1 MALPFIYGPKSC
13 STRANFPPLVPL
25 IRIVLFARLPLP
37 LTLCGQFNNSIF
49 QLTLTDII
57 MKKFSLAVIA
67 SAIIAA
73 SGSAFAD
80 DPVTPTPTLGG
91 SGKITFTGVINN
103 DACSVDGAN
112 SDRTISVD
120 MGNVSIKD
128 MGTAENPAAGRV
140 TAKDFNLNVNCN
152 AGTKVAMI
160 FDANNGGSGLVT
172 AKKVLALN
180 AGSASAKNVGI
191 ALLDSNGALIDL
203 SSPSTARIE
212 STIHGQGSEG
222 GDATLSFAAAYVTTA
237 AAGSA
242 VAGRG
247 DATLPF
253 ILQYE

>member
-1 MALPFIYGPKSC
+1 
-13 STRANFPPLVPL
+13 
-25 IRIVLFARLPLP
+25 
-37 LTLCGQFNNSIF
+37 
-49 QLTLTDII
+49 

-73 SGSAFAD
+73 SGSAFAEGEAAA
-80 DPVTPTPTLGG
+80 PTLGG

-128 MGTAENPAAGRV
+128 MGTAENPTAGRV

-152 AGTKVAMI
+152 QGTKVAMI

-172 AKKVLALN
+172 GKKVLALN
-180 AGSASAKNVGI
+180 PGSATAQNVGI
-191 ALLDSNGALIDL
+191 ALLDSKGSLIDL

-212 STIHGQGSEG
+212 STMHGAGTEG

-237 AAGSA
+237 AAGSST
-242 VAGRG
+242 AGRG

-253 ILQYE
+253 ILHYE

>member
-1 MALPFIYGPKSC
+1 
-13 STRANFPPLVPL
+13 
-25 IRIVLFARLPLP
+25 
-37 LTLCGQFNNSIF
+37 
-49 QLTLTDII
+49 

-67 SAIIAA
+67 SAIFCACAGAYAEEPAA
-73 SGSAFAD
+73 K
-80 DPVTPTPTLGG
+80 TPTLGG

-128 MGTAENPAAGRV
+128 MGTAENPTAGRV

-152 AGTKVAMI
+152 QGTKVAMI

-172 AKKVLALN
+172 GKNVLALN
-180 AGSASAKNVGI
+180 PGSATAQNVGI
-191 ALLDSNGALIDL
+191 ALLDSKGTLIDL
-203 SSPSTARIE
+203 SSAATARIE
-212 STIHGQGSEG
+212 STMHGQGTEG
-222 GDATLSFAAAYVTTA
+222 GDATLSFAAAYVTTG
-237 AAGSA
+237 AAGAST
-242 VAGRG
+242 AGRG

>member
-1 MALPFIYGPKSC
+1 M
-13 STRANFPPLVPL
+13 
-25 IRIVLFARLPLP
+25 
-37 LTLCGQFNNSIF
+37 
-49 QLTLTDII
+49 DII

-67 SAIIAA
+67 SAILCA
-73 SGSAFAD
+73 SGGAFAEE
-80 DPVTPTPTLGG
+80 PVVPKPTLGG

-128 MGTAENPAAGRV
+128 MGTAENPTAGRV

-152 AGTKVAMI
+152 QGTKVAMI

-172 AKKVLALN
+172 GKNVLALN
-180 AGSASAKNVGI
+180 PGSATAQNVGI
-191 ALLDSNGALIDL
+191 ALLDSKGTLIDL
-203 SSPSTARIE
+203 SSPATARIE
-212 STIHGQGSEG
+212 STMHGQGTEG
-222 GDATLSFAAAYVTTA
+222 GDATLSFAAAYVTTG
-237 AAGSA
+237 AAGAST
-242 VAGRG
+242 AGRG

>member
-1 MALPFIYGPKSC
+1 
-13 STRANFPPLVPL
+13 
-25 IRIVLFARLPLP
+25 
-37 LTLCGQFNNSIF
+37 
-49 QLTLTDII
+49 

-80 DPVTPTPTLGG
+80 DTATPTLGG

-128 MGTAENPAAGRV
+128 MGTAENPTAGRV

-152 AGTKVAMI
+152 QGTKVAMI

-172 AKKVLALN
+172 GKKVLALN
-180 AGSASAKNVGI
+180 PGSATAQNVGI
-191 ALLDSNGALIDL
+191 ALLDSNGSLIDL

-212 STIHGQGSEG
+212 STMHGAGTAG

-237 AAGSA
+237 AAGSST
-242 VAGRG
+242 AGRG

>member
-1 MALPFIYGPKSC
+1 
-13 STRANFPPLVPL
+13 
-25 IRIVLFARLPLP
+25 
-37 LTLCGQFNNSIF
+37 
-49 QLTLTDII
+49 

-73 SGSAFAD
+73 SGSAFAA
-80 DPVTPTPTLGG
+80 DPAATPTLGG

-128 MGTAENPAAGRV
+128 MGTAENPTAGRV

-152 AGTKVAMI
+152 QGTKVAMI

-172 AKKVLALN
+172 GKKVLALN
-180 AGSASAKNVGI
+180 PGSATAQNVGI
-191 ALLDSNGALIDL
+191 ALLDSKGSLIDL

-212 STIHGQGSEG
+212 STMHGAGTEG

-237 AAGSA
+237 AAGSST
-242 VAGRG
+242 AGRG